1 MKEKELLLLSH
12 LRSNARKNL
21 TNISKETGI
30 PISTIFD
37 KIRKYEGD
45 VIKKF
50 TSLLDFGKLGYDIR
64 VSVMLKVDKNDRENV
79 GNYLKNHQNVNSVF
93 RINNT
98 YDYLLEC
105 IFRNMQEVHVFMEQI
120 DKFKI
125 LEKEQFY
132 ILEDLKREAFMT
144 DYLLL

>member
-79 GNYLKNHQNVNSVF
+79 GNYLNIAEGKNLFCNSSSSYPCS
-93 RINNT
+93 RLST
-98 YDYLLEC
+98 
-105 IFRNMQEVHVFMEQI
+105 
-120 DKFKI
+120 
-125 LEKEQFY
+125 
-132 ILEDLKREAFMT
+132 
-144 DYLLL
+144 